1 MNCGDPTPGHYCP
14 SCGQR
19 KVDIQV
25 SVRALLMDLLEDQF
39 TLDRRLPRTLG
50 ALLLRPGHLTVE
62 FVNGRIVRYI
72 HPFRLYL
79 VTGLIFFVLL
89 SFFSVRMVR
98 TAVDSGTRPEALV
111 EGPLDVALADLEE
124 EMADTSLTAE
134 ERARYERLAAPLRE
148 RVREARVDSLD
159 QQTERLSEA
168 LAAVDEAAAEEG
180 IPRGVRAAVEA
191 NRPTLERRLEA
202 AAARR
207 DALLEEDTSAAEA
220 PAPDDGERPLR
231 DIFGWDEDPPDVE
244 MPTATLDS
252 MVTSQFLRLG
262 SMSPRQAAETIA
274 GTFFSHV
281 PTMMFLLLPIF
292 AAALKL
298 LYIRRGRYYAE
309 HFVFL
314 LHVHSVVYLGAS
326 LMLVLRRHIPVLVE
340 TILALAVF
348 VYIYLAMMRVY
359 GQGWI
364 KTLIKFWI
372 LGWTYFWLLSI
383 SIPIAIVATLLLF

>member
-25 SVRALLMDLLEDQF
+25 SVRALLMELLEDQF

-79 VTGLIFFVLL
+79 VTSLIFFVLL

-98 TAVDSGTRPEALV
+98 TAVDSGTNSAT
-111 EGPLDVALADLEE
+111 LADGPVDEAELDSLEE
-124 EMADTSLTAE
+124 EM
-134 ERARYERLAAPLRE
+134 ERI
-148 RVREARVDSLD
+148 EA
-159 QQTERLSEA
+159 A
-168 LAAVDEAAAEEG
+168 LAAVDEAAAEET
-180 IPRGVRAAVEA
+180 IPPGVRTAVEA
-191 NRPTLERRLEA
+191 NQSILERRLEA
-202 AAARR
+202 IVARR
-207 DALLEEDTSAAEA
+207 DALLDEAGSAGDSPAADEA
-220 PAPDDGERPLR
+220 AVDEAADDEAVDEGDRPLR
-231 DIFGWDEDPPDVE
+231 EVLDWDENPPRVN
-244 MPTATLDS
+244 MPSAALDS
-252 MVTSQFLRLG
+252 MVTSQLRRLG

-274 GTFFSHV
+274 GTFFRHV

-298 LYIRRGRYYAE
+298 LYIRRRRYYAE

-314 LHVHSVVYLGAS
+314 LHVHSVVFLVAS
-326 LMLVLRRHIPVLVE
+326 LMLVLRRYVPALIELGLVLA
-340 TILALAVF
+340 IC

-364 KTLIKFWI
+364 KTLIKFWV

-383 SIPIAIVATLLLF
+383 SIPLAIIAALLLF